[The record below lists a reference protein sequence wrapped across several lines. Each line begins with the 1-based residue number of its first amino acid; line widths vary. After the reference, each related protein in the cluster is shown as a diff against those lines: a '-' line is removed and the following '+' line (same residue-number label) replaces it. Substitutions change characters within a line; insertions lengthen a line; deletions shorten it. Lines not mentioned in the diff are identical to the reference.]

1 MFHEVA
7 NRALELSMND
17 IDEFLEVM
25 LAIFVG
31 IVLLM
36 IVLTYLETTLVEP
49 LRPRRRLFRKKVTTG
64 TGR

>member
-7 NRALELSMND
+7 IRVLPLSMND

-25 LAIFVG
+25 LAIFIG

-36 IVLTYLETTLVEP
+36 IVLTYLETTLAEP
-49 LRPRRRLFRKKVTTG
+49 LRPRRRMFRKKVTTG
-64 TGR
+64 ADR

>member
-7 NRALELSMND
+7 NRVLPLSMND

-25 LAIFVG
+25 LAIFIG

-36 IVLTYLETTLVEP
+36 IVLTYLETTLAEP
-49 LRPRRRLFRKKVTTG
+49 LRPRQRLFRKKVTTG
-64 TGR
+64 ADR